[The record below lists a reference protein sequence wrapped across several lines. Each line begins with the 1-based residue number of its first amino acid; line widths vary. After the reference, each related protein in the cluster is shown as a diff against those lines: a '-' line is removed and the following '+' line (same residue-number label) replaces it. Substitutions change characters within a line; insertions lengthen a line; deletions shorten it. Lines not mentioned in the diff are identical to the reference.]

1 MVDLLCMGEPM
12 LEFNQLPIQPDGARH
27 YLEGH
32 GGDTSNAAIA
42 AARQGA
48 RVGYITAVG
57 NDMPGDSFMALWAR
71 EKVDTS
77 TVTRSDHWATGVYF
91 VTHDE
96 QGHHF
101 LHYRANSAAANYSAG
116 DLPETAIAR
125 ARILYVS
132 GISQGISLSAA
143 DAVFAAIDI
152 ARRNGVKVAYDTN
165 YRPRL
170 WPPARA
176 AAVMHAAITASDY
189 ALPSMEDAQTLTG
202 LTDPDAMV
210 DFYLRLGP
218 KVVVLKMGRTG
229 AFLATAERRTRI
241 STHSVRALDA
251 TGAGDTFCGSFL
263 ARALAGD
270 APEQAAQ
277 YASVAAALKCT
288 GYGAVAP
295 IPYAADVLAAMEGS
309 RHLAVEKH

>member
-1 MVDLLCMGEPM
+1 MTVDLLCMGEPM
-12 LEFNQLPIQPDGARH
+12 LEFNQLPPRPDGTRH

-48 RVGYITAVG
+48 RVGYITALG
-57 NDMPGDSFMALWAR
+57 QDMPGDSFMALWAR
-71 EKVDTS
+71 EGVDAS
-77 TVTRSDHWATGVYF
+77 TVIRTERWLTGVYF

-96 QGHHF
+96 RGHHF
-101 LHYRANSAAANYSAG
+101 LHYRTNSAAANYTVT
-116 DLPETAIAR
+116 DLPSAAIAA
-125 ARILYVS
+125 ARMFYVS
-132 GISQGISLSAA
+132 GISQGISDSAT

-176 AAVMHAAITASDY
+176 AAVMHAAMAQTDY
-189 ALPSMEDAQTLTG
+189 ALPGIEDVQTLTS
-202 LTDPDAMV
+202 LTEPEAML

-218 KVVVLKMGRTG
+218 KVVVLKMGESG
-229 AFLATAERRTRI
+229 AWLATPEHRVHI
-241 STHSVRALDA
+241 PKHDVQVVDA
-251 TGAGDTFCGSFL
+251 TGAGDAFCGSFL
-263 ARALAGD
+263 ARILAGD
-270 APEQAAQ
+270 APEQAAR
-277 YASVAAALKCT
+277 YANVAAALKCT

-295 IPYAADVLAAMEGS
+295 IPRAAEVLAAMQGG
-309 RHLAVEKH
+309 AG

>member
-12 LEFNQLPIQPDGARH
+12 LEFNQLPPLPDGTRH

-48 RVGYITAVG
+48 RVGYITALG
-57 NDMPGDSFMALWAR
+57 QDMPGDSFVALWAR
-71 EKVDTS
+71 EGVDSS
-77 TVTRSDHWATGVYF
+77 TVVRTDRWLTGVYF
-91 VTHDE
+91 VTHDAD
-96 QGHHF
+96 GHHF
-101 LHYRANSAAANYSAG
+101 LHYRANSAAAMYTAA
-116 DLPETAIAR
+116 DLPEQAIAA
-125 ARILYVS
+125 ARMLYVS
-132 GISQGISLSAA
+132 GISQGISHSAA

-176 AAVMHAAITASDY
+176 AAVMHAAMAQADY
-189 ALPSMEDAQTLTG
+189 ALPGIEDVRILTG
-202 LTDPDAMV
+202 LTDPDAML

-218 KVVVLKMGRTG
+218 KVVVLKMGEAG
-229 AFLATAERRTRI
+229 ACLATPEHRVRI
-241 STHSVRALDA
+241 PRHEVRVIDA

-263 ARALAGD
+263 ARILAGD
-270 APEQAAQ
+270 TAERAAR
-277 YASVAAALKCT
+277 YAGVAAALKCT

-295 IPYAADVLAAMEGS
+295 IPRAAEVLAALHRMEES
-309 RHLAVEKH
+309 NV